1 VRITNLPGPKPYKSH
16 RSRRFIQAL
25 GLLAAVLIGLR
36 HVMPGESTGGSL
48 DAFCPFG
55 GVETLFP
62 YLLTG
67 RTLATTNL
75 LNFSLLLGVVGVS
88 LTAGRAFCGW
98 MCPLGTIQ
106 DTLAGWARR
115 ASGDAHHVHGKHSPA
130 RLPLR
135 VPASIDRPLRYAKYV
150 LLAVILAASIF
161 TALPPAHSI
170 CPVRAFFAFHLTG
183 LLVLVLL
190 SFVGLSLLVERGV
203 CRFLCPLAALLA
215 PLNRIA
221 PVHLKSALSCSHCQR
236 CDQECPM
243 GIQDV
248 PDNLRHSECIRCL
261 ECLDTCARKDA
272 LHLNVG

>member
-1 VRITNLPGPKPYKSH
+1 VSRASLPAPKAYHSY
-16 RSRRFIQAL
+16 RSRRVIQAL
-25 GLLAAVLIGLR
+25 GLFAAVLIGLR
-36 HVMPGESTGGSL
+36 HILPGESTGGSL

-67 RTLATTNL
+67 KTLATTNL
-75 LNFSLLLGVVGVS
+75 LNFSLLLGVVGIS

-106 DTLAGWARR
+106 DTLAALARR
-115 ASGDAHHVHGKHSPA
+115 VTGEARHIRGKQSPA

-135 VPASIDRPLRYAKYV
+135 VPASIDRPLRNAKYV
-150 LLAVILAASIF
+150 LLAGILAASIF
-161 TALPPAHSI
+161 TALPPAHQI

-190 SFVGLSLLVERGV
+190 TFVGISLLVERGV
-203 CRFLCPLAALLA
+203 CRYLCPLAGVLA

-221 PVHLKSALSCSHCQR
+221 PVRLKSAPSCSHCQR

-272 LHLNVG
+272 LHLHVG